1 MVSSHLKVVIL
12 AGGAGTRLWPMSTKQ
27 RPKQFQALVSER
39 TMLQETFDRVAFL
52 GAENI
57 YVATNEEYVHFVR
70 EQLPEINESRIIAE
84 PALRDTAPCIG
95 LAAAVIEKDDPEA
108 IMSVIYADHLVKDE
122 DEFKEKLEAAAK
134 LVSEED
140 SLCIIEVRAKAPNTN
155 LGYVRI
161 GDKLRSIDSTDIH
174 EFKEFKEKPDLKT
187 AQQFIDSGDYL
198 WNTGFYVWRASRI
211 LQEFAN
217 HMPETHKHLKAI
229 QSGAPVQ
236 DHYPLCEKIS
246 IDYGIMEKVNP
257 SQVKIIPAD
266 LGWSDI
272 GTWAA
277 LHEELSQTPEEN
289 LIKGR
294 AVQVDSSGNLIYN
307 DSEKEICTLGLT
319 NTIVVHYE
327 GQTLIMPKDRSA
339 DLKTLLEKRNEQSR

>member
-1 MVSSHLKVVIL
+1 MVSTHLKVVIL

-27 RPKQFQALVSER
+27 KPKQFQALVSER
-39 TMLQETFDRVAFL
+39 TMLQETFDRVSFL

-57 YVATNEEYVHFVR
+57 YVATNEEYVPLVK
-70 EQLPEINESRIIAE
+70 EQLPEIDKSRIIAE

-95 LAAAVIEKDDPEA
+95 LAAAMIEKDDPEA

-122 DEFKEKLEAAAK
+122 EEFREKLQAAAK

-161 GDKLRSIDSTDIH
+161 GEKLQSIGAADVH
-174 EFKEFKEKPDLKT
+174 EFKEFKEKPDAET
-187 AQQFIDSGDYL
+187 AKQFIESGDYL
-198 WNTGFYVWRASRI
+198 WNTGFYVWRANRI
-211 LQEFAN
+211 LQEFAA
-217 HMPETHKHLKAI
+217 HMPETHTHLKEI
-229 QSGAPVQ
+229 QNGAPVSE
-236 DHYPLCEKIS
+236 HYPLCEKIS
-246 IDYGIMEKVNP
+246 IDYGIMEKVDP
-257 SQVKIIPAD
+257 AQVRIIPAD

-277 LHEELSQTPEEN
+277 LHEELAQNPEEN
-289 LIKGR
+289 IIKGR
-294 AVQVDSSGNLIYN
+294 AVQTDSSGNLIYN

-339 DLKTLLEKRNEQSR
+339 DLKTLLAKRNEQSS